1 MDGKTVAI
9 VIVLLLVAVIFLWWL
24 SDVIRRGENVSNGNK
39 TYDSQSCSAS
49 FSDMVDDFNTI
60 NECIWMTSNPRTLND
75 LLKNSMYH
83 YVVIESDGKI
93 FYDNRQNCGKHDE
106 CDNIDYMR
114 LFETIMAV
122 SIGCGF
128 LVRDHMREVAIRVN
142 NNMPKYRVVHI
153 SSPNLLK

>member
-39 TYDSQSCSAS
+39 THGNQSCPVN
-49 FSDMVDDFNTI
+49 FSDMVDDFNSI

-75 LLKNSMYH
+75 LLKNSIYH

-93 FYDNRQNCGKHDE
+93 FYDNRK
-106 CDNIDYMR
+106 
-114 LFETIMAV
+114 
-122 SIGCGF
+122 S
-128 LVRDHMREVAIRVN
+128 
-142 NNMPKYRVVHI
+142 VV
-153 SSPNLLK
+153 